1 MSKETRCTMRKIIIL
16 LAALMVSWGL
26 SAQDSNK
33 TGMEWIEE
41 FDGKERVIIN
51 PNYGTPSEN
60 RQTDYFYLMPLDE
73 QLVAL
78 YGSRYRDAVNRKF
91 TGCVLIGTVAV
102 LAVPVLAG
110 ATMDMEGLAILSGI
124 GAAVCLGV
132 GVPLWISGAHRKN
145 AILDDYAR
153 NYAPRPYS
161 ASLSAGPTR
170 SGVGLA
176 FNF

>member
-33 TGMEWIEE
+33 TGMEWIE
-41 FDGKERVIIN
+41 D
-51 PNYGTPSEN
+51 PNYGAPSEN